1 MSVDLQA
8 LLQQA
13 TARAEANERRAA
25 LAESRCERYR
35 GAFLQVLQ
43 EQFTDLDSTVTHLL
57 EVLAVTLDVDR
68 VGFWMF
74 DHAER
79 LIRCS
84 YHYQRRAP
92 KNSTPIVLRA
102 SEFPNYFAAVSECL
116 MLPIADAQHDRR
128 TKELTASYLKP
139 LGVGA
144 MLDVPVRAFGKYVGV
159 LCNEHLGS
167 VREWSAEDQ
176 HFGAAVA
183 TQVALAFERDRV
195 RSAQQKLLQRSLF
208 DMDTQLPNLVNF
220 ENEVGDRLDADDAQV
235 VVAVARVDQ
244 YKLVADT
251 LGRDQSIALLRLVA
265 ERIAKHLPPEA
276 VLARIAADE
285 FGIAISSSSEKFA
298 SDLKQ
303 WLAGPRDPLLLGE
316 ERIFL
321 TLSVGFAAG
330 QTGTVG
336 AEQLIADAGLAMLQA
351 RQSGG
356 ARTVEFEQSM
366 RERVENRLIAEQDLR
381 RGLAAREFELY
392 FQPIVDLQT
401 LQCVSAEALLRWRH
415 PQMGLLCPSGFIAT
429 AIESG
434 AILELGRQALR
445 GACEGLARIRAQTQ
459 NPEFKVTVNMSAP
472 EVLTPGMVE
481 LVHTELDRLGLF
493 ANSITLEVTETA
505 LITDL
510 DQASAALNKLK
521 ASGVRIS
528 LDDFGTAFSSL
539 SWLHRLPIDTVKID
553 RGFVE
558 GIPTNSNSTTLVR
571 AITDLSH
578 AFHRDVVAEGIET
591 KQQWL
596 ALRDMG
602 IKWGQG
608 FLFAHAEPAER
619 FTQEWVRQLAS
630 TR

>member
-1 MSVDLQA
+1 MSGDLQA

-13 TARAEANERRAA
+13 IARAEANERRAA
-25 LAESRCERYR
+25 QAENRCERYR

-43 EQFTDLDSTVTHLL
+43 EHFTDLDATVTHLL
-57 EVLAVTLDVDR
+57 EVLAATLDVDR

-74 DHAER
+74 DHDEK

-84 YHYQRRAP
+84 HHYQRRAP

-102 SEFPNYFAAVSECL
+102 NEFPNYFAAVSECL
-116 MLPIADAQHDRR
+116 MLPIADAQHDKR

-195 RSAQQKLLQRSLF
+195 RRTQQKLLQRSLF

-220 ENEVGDRLDADDAQV
+220 ENEVGVRLDADDAQV

-265 ERIAKHLPPEA
+265 ERIAKRLPTEA
-276 VLARIAADE
+276 ILARISADE
-285 FGIAISSSSEKFA
+285 FGIAISSSPEKFA
-298 SDLKQ
+298 TDLKQ
-303 WLAGPRDPLLLGE
+303 WLAAPRDPLMLGE
-316 ERIFL
+316 ERVFL
-321 TLSVGFAAG
+321 TLSIGFAG
-330 QTGTVG
+330 GRSGTG

-351 RQSGG
+351 RQAGG

-366 RERVENRLIAEQDLR
+366 RERVESRVFAEQDLR
-381 RGLAAREFELY
+381 RGLAAREFEVY
-392 FQPIVDLQT
+392 FQPIVDLVT

-415 PQMGLLCPSGFIAT
+415 PKMGLLCPAGFIAT

-472 EVLTPGMVE
+472 EVLSPGMVD
-481 LVHTELDRLGLF
+481 LVHAELDRLGLF

-505 LITDL
+505 LITDV
-510 DQASAALNKLK
+510 DQASEALNKLK

-558 GIPTNSNSTTLVR
+558 GIPSNTSSTTLVR
-571 AITDLSH
+571 AIADLSH

-591 KQQWL
+591 EQQL
-596 ALRDMG
+596 QALREMG
-602 IKWGQG
+602 IEFGQG
-608 FLFAHAEPAER
+608 FLFARAEPVER
-619 FTQEWVRQLAS
+619 FTTQWLRELGD
-630 TR
+630 

>member
-1 MSVDLQA
+1 MSDDLQT

-25 LAESRCERYR
+25 LAENRCERYR

-43 EQFTDLDSTVTHLL
+43 EHFTDLDATVTHLL

-68 VGFWMF
+68 VGFWTF
-74 DHAER
+74 DHDEK

-84 YHYQRRAP
+84 HHYQRRAP
-92 KNSTPIVLRA
+92 KNSTPIVLHA
-102 SEFPNYFAAVSECL
+102 NEFPNYFAAVSECL
-116 MLPIADAQHDRR
+116 MLPIADAQHDKR

-144 MLDVPVRAFGKYVGV
+144 MLDVPVRAFGRYVGV
-159 LCNEHLGS
+159 LCNEHLGGL
-167 VREWSAEDQ
+167 REWSAEDQ

-195 RSAQQKLLQRSLF
+195 RRTQQKLLQRSLF

-220 ENEVGDRLDADDAQV
+220 ENEVGDRLDADNAQV

-265 ERIAKHLPPEA
+265 ERIAKHLPTEA
-276 VLARIAADE
+276 KLARIAADE
-285 FGIAISSSSEKFA
+285 FGIAISSSPEKFA
-298 SDLKQ
+298 ADLTR
-303 WLAGPRDPLLLGE
+303 WLAGPRDPLMLGE

-321 TLSVGFAAG
+321 TLSIGFAGA
-330 QTGTVG
+330 QTGASN
-336 AEQLIADAGLAMLQA
+336 AEQLIADAGLAMSQA
-351 RQSGG
+351 RQAGG
-356 ARTVEFEQSM
+356 ARTVEFDRSM
-366 RERVENRLIAEQDLR
+366 RERVENRLLAEQDLR
-381 RGLAAREFELY
+381 RGLAAREFEVY
-392 FQPIVDLQT
+392 FQPIVDLAT
-401 LQCVSAEALLRWRH
+401 LQCVSAEALLRWCH
-415 PQMGLLCPSGFIAT
+415 PTQGLILPGDFIAT

-445 GACEGLARIRAQTQ
+445 SACEGLARIRAQTQ

-472 EVLTPGMVE
+472 EVLSPGMVE
-481 LVHTELDRLGLF
+481 LVHAELNRLGLF

-539 SWLHRLPIDTVKID
+539 SWLHKLPIDTVKID

-558 GIPTNSNSTTLVR
+558 GIPASTSSTTLVR
-571 AITDLSH
+571 AIADLSH

-591 KQQWL
+591 EQQLL

-602 IKWGQG
+602 VKSGQG
-608 FLFAHAEPAER
+608 FLFAHAEPPER
-619 FTQEWVRQLAS
+619 FTKEWLQQLAD
-630 TR
+630 